1 MKKNLFYSLLCTF
14 LLSAITFT
22 TEAQAQ
28 GSPGQPYKKL
38 WAKSFIDQKAPE
50 FVVEKWLTDEPNTR
64 GKFIMIDFWATWCGP
79 CKKAIPEL
87 NKWYEKYNKQLVVI
101 GLSDE
106 TEQKVNSMK
115 SPVINY
121 YSAIDTQKRLKS
133 TFAVSGIP
141 HVVIID
147 PKGIVRWEGFPFLQG
162 YELTD
167 QVLEDLFQKYGK

>member
-1 MKKNLFYSLLCTF
+1 MKKHFFYTLIGGF
-14 LLSAITFT
+14 LLIISFLFNDV
-22 TEAQAQ
+22 QAQ
-28 GSPGQPYKKL
+28 GTPGQPYKKM
-38 WAKSFIDQKAPE
+38 WAKSFLNQKAPD
-50 FVVEKWLTDEPNTR
+50 FVVEKWLSEQPATK

-87 NKWYEKYNKQLVVI
+87 NKWHEKYGKNMVVV

-106 TEQKVNSMK
+106 TEQKVTSMK
-115 SPVINY
+115 TPVIGY

-141 HVVIID
+141 HVVVID
-147 PKGIVRWEGFPFLQG
+147 PKGIVRWEGFPFLAG

-167 QVLEDLFQKYGK
+167 AVLEDLFKKYGE